1 MENSNGS
8 DKNVGNI
15 SIEEAIK
22 IMEHWIEYEKANKDK
37 IDKADELILIQET
50 ILSDYKRLKE
60 EFYNIDHECSR
71 LEDIDIKK
79 DLKIIKLQEKNK
91 KQEELIERM
100 KRFLFKENKMCDF
113 LESEDKMQEEYD
125 NILNILKEE

>member
-1 MENSNGS
+1 MGNSNGN
-8 DKNVGNI
+8 DKNVESIN
-15 SIEEAIK
+15 IEEAIE

-71 LEDIDIKK
+71 LEDIDIRK

-91 KQEELIERM
+91 KQEELIEKM

-113 LESEDKMQEEYD
+113 LESEEQK
-125 NILNILKEE
+125 

>member
-1 MENSNGS
+1 MENNNGS

-22 IMEHWIEYEKANKDK
+22 IMEHWVEYEKANKDK
-37 IDKADELILIQET
+37 INKADELILIQET

-60 EFYNIDHECSR
+60 EFNNIDHECSR
-71 LEDIDIKK
+71 LENIDIKK
-79 DLKIIKLQEKNK
+79 DLKIIKLQEENK
-91 KQEELIERM
+91 KQEELIEKM

-113 LESEDKMQEEYD
+113 LESKG
-125 NILNILKEE
+125 